1 MDPLLQPFVKRG
13 GCHALKAYLTWV
25 SVRPNTKGC
34 LPIQLVRG
42 MAPACVLGAMFL
54 LLSPHGV
61 AAQQGGPG
69 TVTTTATLSILAGEV
84 TYVAAGGS
92 QTRAARD
99 GMDLA
104 EGVRI
109 LTGPKA
115 TALVTFL
122 DGSTLTI
129 QPDSDVVIAQADI
142 GRTSSR
148 VRISIN
154 FGTVWARVVRLLDP
168 GSGMSLESN
177 TATATVHDGLIGAQQ
192 KRDAK
197 FVCWT
202 LAGELVVKDA
212 EGRTLTVL
220 NPGEKTT
227 VKGGKATDAEPFAYN
242 QSTLKITTPSK
253 VFPLVL
259 MTDKARV
266 AGFIAP
272 GVEVNQVFGSFTG
285 VSPQGSYTVEVP
297 AGKPGPFTL
306 VLEGLEE
313 ASFSVTLTG
322 LFQGAQVYQ
331 QQLSGSIKQGQRL
344 VTHITHQLESGTA
357 DNPKTAIIQSGD
369 ATPLEPLKGPLPG
382 RILLSERE
390 VQEAGKM

>member
-1 MDPLLQPFVKRG
+1 MEVLIQPLMRRSRGHVSKMDLTPVVLQPNFEVFSPAR
-13 GCHALKAYLTWV
+13 
-25 SVRPNTKGC
+25 
-34 LPIQLVRG
+34 LVRG
-42 MAPACVLGAMFL
+42 MAPACVLGVMFL

-69 TVTTTATLSILAGEV
+69 TVTTTATLSILAGGV
-84 TYVAAGGS
+84 TYVPAGET
-92 QTRAARD
+92 QTKVARD
-99 GMDLA
+99 GMDLS

-192 KRDAK
+192 KPGAK

-202 LAGELVVKDA
+202 LAGELVVKDT

-227 VKGGKATDAEPFAYN
+227 VQGGNATDAEPFAYN
-242 QSTLKITTPSK
+242 PSTLKITTPSK
-253 VFPLVL
+253 VVPLVL

-285 VSPQGSYTVEVP
+285 ISPQGSYTVEVP

-313 ASFSVTLTG
+313 ASFTVTVEG
-322 LFQGAQVYQ
+322 LFQGTQVYQ